1 MSDFT
6 EAYPEVPDADQLMKS
21 VRDQELE
28 RRKDLVQLLEQPAG
42 RRVFSWLILETCGL
56 LNGGYAGESATFFNE
71 GRRHVGLQILSSL
84 AQACPELAGHL
95 LLPQDGPQPDSDR

>member
-6 EAYPEVPDADQLMKS
+6 ETYPEVPDPDQLMKT

-42 RRVFSWLILETCGL
+42 RRVFSWLLLETCGL
-56 LNGGYAGESATFFNE
+56 LNSGYPGENATSFTE
-71 GRRHVGLQILSSL
+71 GRRHVGLQILSAL
-84 AQACPELAGHL
+84 AQACPEVAGHL
-95 LLPQDGPQPDSDR
+95 LQPQDDPQPDSDR